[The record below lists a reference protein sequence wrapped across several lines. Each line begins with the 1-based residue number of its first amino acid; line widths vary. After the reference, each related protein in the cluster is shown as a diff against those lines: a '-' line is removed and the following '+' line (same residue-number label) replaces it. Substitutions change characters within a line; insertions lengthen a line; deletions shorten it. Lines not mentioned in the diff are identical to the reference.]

1 MRRGDVK
8 STQPQGTASVQS
20 RKAQTYVPV
29 REKVRSQPG
38 REDHQAY
45 RKSKGMRTFFN
56 DPKKDKQVKQ
66 GTTAYLKF
74 PVESEGSDLL
84 SFLKSRV
91 SKRTS
96 LEIHG
101 FLQFEGVLVVVII
114 T

>member
-1 MRRGDVK
+1 MEHK
-8 STQPQGTASVQS
+8 STSEVKEYEDFFQ
-20 RKAQTYVPV
+20 
-29 REKVRSQPG
+29 RSQERQTG
-38 REDHQAY
+38 KTR
-45 RKSKGMRTFFN
+45 
-56 DPKKDKQVKQ
+56 
-66 GTTAYLKF
+66 TTAYLKF

-96 LEIHG
+96 LEIRG

>member
-1 MRRGDVK
+1 MLGHN
-8 STQPQGTASVQS
+8 P
-20 RKAQTYVPV
+20 
-29 REKVRSQPG
+29 
-38 REDHQAY
+38 
-45 RKSKGMRTFFN
+45 MRTFFN

-96 LEIHG
+96 LEIRG

>member
-1 MRRGDVK
+1 MNLSLYLGSIITDKYTRL
-8 STQPQGTASVQS
+8 SHL
-20 RKAQTYVPV
+20 V
-29 REKVRSQPG
+29 R
-38 REDHQAY
+38 Y
-45 RKSKGMRTFFN
+45 MRTFFN

-91 SKRTS
+91 SKRAS
-96 LEIHG
+96 LEIRG

>member
-1 MRRGDVK
+1 MI
-8 STQPQGTASVQS
+8 
-20 RKAQTYVPV
+20 
-29 REKVRSQPG
+29 
-38 REDHQAY
+38 
-45 RKSKGMRTFFN
+45 TFFN

-66 GTTAYLKF
+66 RTTAYLKF

-96 LEIHG
+96 LEIRG

>member
-1 MRRGDVK
+1 MACNYVI
-8 STQPQGTASVQS
+8 
-20 RKAQTYVPV
+20 RKEHNIAQFYV
-29 REKVRSQPG
+29 
-38 REDHQAY
+38 
-45 RKSKGMRTFFN
+45 MRTFFN

-96 LEIHG
+96 LEIRG

>member
-1 MRRGDVK
+1 M
-8 STQPQGTASVQS
+8 TTVQLMVNLMMTI
-20 RKAQTYVPV
+20 KELYEDFFQ
-29 REKVRSQPG
+29 RSQERQTG
-38 REDHQAY
+38 KTR
-45 RKSKGMRTFFN
+45 
-56 DPKKDKQVKQ
+56 
-66 GTTAYLKF
+66 TTAYLKF

-96 LEIHG
+96 LEIRD